1 MGPGQ
6 DNSTTLMSDKEPIWA
21 IPKLAPDGS
30 NWVMFKTCFL
40 FAMAGHDIGGH
51 FNRSETT
58 PLAPTYSTPD
68 KAKWTTMD
76 RDKNQAYLLLVRKW
90 RHDEHVACTQ
100 LAQVVSDS
108 LLIKIQ
114 RAGAVANMW
123 DIITTEFN
131 RKGRMVQVDLH
142 QRMME

>member
-1 MGPGQ
+1 
-6 DNSTTLMSDKEPIWA
+6 
-21 IPKLAPDGS
+21 
-30 NWVMFKTCFL
+30 
-40 FAMAGHDIGGH
+40 MAGCDIEGH
-51 FNRSETT
+51 FDRSETA
-58 PLAPTYSTPD
+58 PLAPTYSTSD
-68 KAKWTTMD
+68 KAKWTATD
-76 RDKNQAYLLLVRKW
+76 KDKNQAYLLLARKW
-90 RHDEHVACTQ
+90 RHDEHVARAQ

-142 QRMME
+142 QRMMEK